1 MTEEKKKR
9 LRGFAGVVAKQIE
22 PLNEIEKFKEDFKD
36 RTIKIL
42 LNATDGKNAA
52 LIVIDKGKIYVE
64 EVKNKPKENLKKK
77 NVGWDGRIQAKTND
91 FVELLTSEDLSIG
104 TVVGKVLTFKIR
116 IRGLFKALTLL
127 ELFNYD

>member
-9 LRGFAGVVAKQIE
+9 LRGFAGVVSKQIE
-22 PLNEIEKFKEDFKD
+22 PLMEIEKFKEDFKD
-36 RTIKIL
+36 RAVKIL

-52 LIVIDKGKIYVE
+52 LIVIDKGTIHVE
-64 EVKNKPKENLKKK
+64 EVKNKPKENIKKK

-91 FVELLTSEDLSIG
+91 FVELLTSDDLSIG
-104 TVVGKVLTFKIR
+104 SVVGKVLTFKIR

-127 ELFNYD
+127 ELFNY

>member
-9 LRGFAGVVAKQIE
+9 LRGFAGVVSKQIE
-22 PLNEIEKFKEDFKD
+22 PLMEIEKFKEDFKD
-36 RTIKIL
+36 RAVKIL

-52 LIVIDKGKIYVE
+52 LIVIDKGTIHVE
-64 EVKNKPKENLKKK
+64 EVKNNPKENIKKK

-91 FVELLTSEDLSIG
+91 FVELLTSDDLSIG
-104 TVVGKVLTFKIR
+104 SVVGKVLTFKIR

-127 ELFNYD
+127 ELFNY

>member
-1 MTEEKKKR
+1 MAEEKKKR
-9 LRGFAGVVAKQIE
+9 IRGFAGVVSKQIE

-52 LIVIDKGKIYVE
+52 LIVIDKGTIRVE
-64 EVKNKPKENLKKK
+64 EVENNPNENLKKK
-77 NVGWDGRIQAKTND
+77 KVGWDGRIQAKTND

-104 TVVGKVLTFKIR
+104 SVVGKVLTFKIR

-127 ELFNYD
+127 ELFKY

>member
-1 MTEEKKKR
+1 MAEEKKKR
-9 LRGFAGVVAKQIE
+9 IRGFASVVSKQIE

-52 LIVIDKGKIYVE
+52 LIIIDKGTICVE
-64 EVKNKPKENLKKK
+64 EVENNPKENLKKK
-77 NVGWDGRIQAKTND
+77 KVGWDGRIQAKTND

-104 TVVGKVLTFKIR
+104 SVVGKVLTFKIR

-127 ELFNYD
+127 ELFNY

>member
-9 LRGFAGVVAKQIE
+9 LRGFAGVVSKQIE
-22 PLNEIEKFKEDFKD
+22 PLNDIEKFKEDFKE

-52 LIVIDKGKIYVE
+52 LIVIDKGTILVE
-64 EVKNKPKENLKKK
+64 EVKNNPKESLKKK
-77 NVGWDGRIQAKTND
+77 KVGWDGRIQAKTND

-104 TVVGKVLTFKIR
+104 RVVGKVLTFKIR
-116 IRGLFKALTLL
+116 IRGLRKALTLL
-127 ELFNYD
+127 ELFNY

>member
-9 LRGFAGVVAKQIE
+9 IRGFAGVVSKQIE

-52 LIVIDKGKIYVE
+52 LIVIDKGNIYVE

-77 NVGWDGRIQAKTND
+77 NAGWDGRIQAKTND

-104 TVVGKVLTFKIR
+104 SVVGKVLTFKIR

-127 ELFNYD
+127 ELFNY

>member
-9 LRGFAGVVAKQIE
+9 LKGFAGVVSKQIE

-36 RTIKIL
+36 RTVKIL

-52 LIVIDKGKIYVE
+52 LIVIDKGVIYVE
-64 EVKNKPKENLKKK
+64 EIKNEPKENLKKK
-77 NVGWDGRIQAKTND
+77 NTGWDGRIQAKTND

-104 TVVGKVLTFKIR
+104 KVVAKVLTLKIR

-127 ELFNYD
+127 ELFNY

>member
-1 MTEEKKKR
+1 MAEEKKKR
-9 LRGFAGVVAKQIE
+9 IRGFAGVVSKQIE

-52 LIVIDKGKIYVE
+52 LIVIDKGTIRVE
-64 EVKNKPKENLKKK
+64 EVENNPKENLKKK
-77 NVGWDGRIQAKTND
+77 KVGWDGRIQAKTND

-104 TVVGKVLTFKIR
+104 SVVGKVLTFKIR

-127 ELFNYD
+127 ELFKY

>member
-9 LRGFAGVVAKQIE
+9 LRGFAGVVSKQVE
-22 PLNEIEKFKEDFKD
+22 PLNEIEKFKDDFKD
-36 RTIKIL
+36 RTVKIL

-52 LIVIDKGKIYVE
+52 LIVIDKGKLHVE
-64 EVKNKPKENLKKK
+64 EIKNNPKENIKKK

-104 TVVGKVLTFKIR
+104 SVVGKVITFKIR

-127 ELFNYD
+127 KLFNY

>member
-9 LRGFAGVVAKQIE
+9 LRGFAGVVSKQIE
-22 PLNEIEKFKEDFKD
+22 PLMEIEKFKEDFKD
-36 RTIKIL
+36 RSVKIL

-52 LIVIDKGKIYVE
+52 LIVIDKGTIHVE
-64 EVKNKPKENLKKK
+64 EVKNKPKENIKKK

-91 FVELLTSEDLSIG
+91 FVELLTSDDLSIG
-104 TVVGKVLTFKIR
+104 SVVGKVLTFKIR

-127 ELFNYD
+127 ELFNY